1 MPQGRAW
8 HTVRAIGTRHT
19 SLNPLKKQTIRQAR
33 RLLSASFVMSRPY
46 TQIVASLAAALGAA
60 TLLTALGGTLVTAA
74 TMAGLAL
81 AFAGAGWRRDPGEP
95 IARADEARRLKTE
108 LLSNVSHE
116 LRTPL
121 NAILGYA
128 EILEALPDITVIERQ
143 QMVARIL
150 SNAMT
155 LTCAV
160 NNLLEYSTVAAGSGE
175 LRPGTVRLAD
185 LFDELEPWVGR
196 LLDEKPVAFSWAA
209 DPDLPLVETDRSK
222 LRQVVLNLLANAVK
236 FTPRG
241 EIRLSACRA
250 DGEGAVEIA
259 VTDTG
264 VGMSAS
270 EQRRIFDDFRQL
282 SGSTTRPFGGIGL
295 GLTLARRLCDLLGA
309 SIAIESEPAKGT
321 RVAVRLPAIVPLN
334 HGALHLEVAR
344 ASA

>member
-1 MPQGRAW
+1 MPNGLG
-8 HTVRAIGTRHT
+8 HTVGLIVVLGAGT
-19 SLNPLKKQTIRQAR
+19 
-33 RLLSASFVMSRPY
+33 V
-46 TQIVASLAAALGAA
+46 LAALHGV
-60 TLLTALGGTLVTAA
+60 LTPTGTLSILAVTAVGV
-74 TMAGLAL
+74 TLASRHERAL
-81 AFAGAGWRRDPGEP
+81 MVRDGDP
-95 IARADEARRLKTE
+95 RRLKTE

-128 EILEALPDITVIERQ
+128 EILEAMPDLTVAERR
-143 QMVARIL
+143 QMVTRIL

-160 NNLLEYSTVAAGSGE
+160 NNLLEYSTVAAGAGA
-175 LRPGTVRLAD
+175 LRPGTVCLAE

-209 DPDLPLVETDRSK
+209 DADLPSVEIDRSK
-222 LRQVVLNLLANAVK
+222 LRQVVLNLLANAAK
-236 FTPRG
+236 FTLRG
-241 EIRLSACRA
+241 EILLSAHRA
-250 DGEGAVEIA
+250 EGDAIEIA

-270 EQRRIFDDFRQL
+270 EQGRIFEDFRQI

-295 GLTLARRLCDLLGA
+295 GLTLTRRLCDLLGA
-309 SIAIESEPAKGT
+309 SIAVESTPAKGT
-321 RVAVRLPAIVPLN
+321 RVAVRLPAIASL
-334 HGALHLEVAR
+334 GRGMLRLEAAR

>member
-19 SLNPLKKQTIRQAR
+19 SFNPLKKQTILQAR

-241 EIRLSACRA
+241 GKVRVAGKLTDS
-250 DGEGAVEIA
+250 GEVALMVI
-259 VTDTG
+259 DTG
-264 VGMSAS
+264 IGIPSDVLPQLFAP
-270 EQRRIFDDFRQL
+270 FRQGDN
-282 SGSTTRPFGGIGL
+282 SISRRFGGSGL
-295 GLTLARRLCDLLGA
+295 GLAITRRLVDLHGGR
-309 SIAIESEPAKGT
+309 IAIESEPGRGT
-321 RVAVRLPAIVPLN
+321 TVTVFLPADRVI
-334 HGALHLEVAR
+334 AEAQEK
-344 ASA
+344 AKIAI